1 MIHGERFNGVTHLVG
16 TALALAGLPLL
27 VVQAAR
33 SGRAMPVITF
43 SIFGTCLVA
52 LYLVSTLYHSLR
64 GRAKRVFR
72 VLDHASIFVLI
83 AGTYTPVALVSV
95 GGAVGWTLFG
105 VNWGLAVVGIV
116 LSTLRWRHARKLTV
130 PLYVIMGWLA
140 LGAIEPVVRGLGAAG
155 FAWIVAGGLFYTTG
169 LAFYAWKRLPH
180 HHGVWHLFVIAGS
193 LCHFAAVFLFVR
205 A

>member
-1 MIHGERFNGVTHLVG
+1 MTHLVG

-27 VVQAAR
+27 VVEAAR
-33 SGRAMPVITF
+33 SGRAMPVVTF
-43 SIFGTCLVA
+43 SIFGTCLVT

-64 GRAKRVFR
+64 GRSKRVFR
-72 VLDHASIFVLI
+72 VLDHAAIFLLI

-116 LSTLRWRHARKLTV
+116 LGSISWPHARKLTV

-140 LGAIEPVVRGLGAAG
+140 LGAIGPVVRGLGTAG
-155 FAWIVAGGLFYTTG
+155 FSWIVAGGLFYTIG
-169 LAFYAWKRLPH
+169 LGFYAWKRFPH

-205 A
+205 P